1 MRYKAVIHTGFP
13 STLKHEADARA
24 KGAALHPQNEF
35 MRKFRG
41 AWIKA
46 TKGPRSGR
54 ARALTSGASELYWPR
69 ETNRLEDAEL
79 ARLKGGNA

>member
-1 MRYKAVIHTGFP
+1 MKHKASIHTAFP
-13 STLKHEADARA
+13 STLKHEAAA
-24 KGAALHPQNEF
+24 LVEGAALHPQNDF

-54 ARALTSGASELYWPR
+54 ARALSSGASELYWPR
-69 ETNRLEDAEL
+69 ETNRLESAEL